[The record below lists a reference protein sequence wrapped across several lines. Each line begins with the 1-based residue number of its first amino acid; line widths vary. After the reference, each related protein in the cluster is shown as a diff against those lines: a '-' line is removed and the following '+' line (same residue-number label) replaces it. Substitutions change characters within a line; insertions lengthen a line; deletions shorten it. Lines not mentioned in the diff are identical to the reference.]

1 MRNKTNVQ
9 EEEGENSCMD
19 DDISNITAAPGNESA
34 SPVKKPQAPLE
45 IDSRSAPTAKTT
57 ACLVALSCSSS
68 LLRASLACLMTG
80 VLVGIAVS
88 WFNQFVQMIQ
98 GALGVPQL
106 LGQKGELL
114 LLILPCLGGL
124 GVGLVQLLANA
135 SGLSV
140 GVVPL
145 PTMRA
150 SIHQSGTTKASQVSW
165 KYAGSLFLHV
175 VAAALALGF
184 ANSLGPTAPRVQ
196 LGARISTIV
205 ANLLQAWPAECEVL
219 LAVGAAAGV
228 ASGAHAPLAGV
239 VYGLEMI
246 WPTAENRAMYFSLA
260 MVGVVAAMTM
270 SSKTLSV
277 AGVLADSNGVRRGA
291 DPHKELYLFAI
302 IGVFCGVLAWIF
314 NNAFKPAFSKMWSW
328 MQLRGVR
335 KELHPGVAGLLAG
348 LVAWQ
353 LAPEVLFMGWA
364 NFRKVLLQTTDFSVW
379 ELTRLSIVKLAL
391 TAAATTSGMPGG
403 LFAPSM
409 LAGAAAG
416 GAFGLIA
423 KDVFEDS
430 LLSDIRMYSTV
441 GMAAMH
447 GSVNAVPCT
456 ALVLVFE
463 LSRDYE
469 FVIPCIC
476 GLSLAYLSGAAL
488 DILSTK

>member
-1 MRNKTNVQ
+1 MNAQ
-9 EEEGENSCMD
+9 EDSCAD
-19 DDISNITAAPGNESA
+19 GDRFLNTKGDPGND
-34 SPVKKPQAPLE
+34 SPQMKTRREPLE
-45 IDSRSAPTAKTT
+45 IDSQSAPKET
-57 ACLVALSCSSS
+57 CLAALSCSSS
-68 LLRASLACLMTG
+68 LLRALLACLMTG
-80 VLVGIAVS
+80 VLVGITVS
-88 WFNQFVQMIQ
+88 WFNQSVAWIQ
-98 GALGVPQL
+98 GALGVAKL
-106 LGQKGELL
+106 LGQRGELM

-124 GVGLVQLLANA
+124 GVGFIQLLANTG
-135 SGLSV
+135 GLSV
-140 GVVPL
+140 AVVPL

-150 SIHQSGTTKASQVSW
+150 SLSQPGGTPKASKVSW
-165 KYAGSLFLHV
+165 KYACNLFLHV
-175 VAAALALGF
+175 AAASVALGF

-196 LGARISTIV
+196 LGARISNIV
-205 ANLLQAWPAECEVL
+205 ADLLHAWPAECEVL

-260 MVGVVAAMTM
+260 MIGVLAAMSM

-277 AGVLADSNGVRRGA
+277 AGVLADNNSVRRGS

-302 IGVFCGVLAWIF
+302 IGVICGVLAWIF
-314 NNAFKPAFSKMWSW
+314 NNAFKPAFSKLWTFL
-328 MQLRGVR
+328 QVRGVR
-335 KELHPGVAGLLAG
+335 KELHPALAGLLAG

-364 NFRKVLLQTTDFSVW
+364 NFRKVLLQTADFSKW
-379 ELTRLSIVKLAL
+379 ELLRLSVIKLAL

-409 LAGAAAG
+409 LAGGAAG
-416 GAFGLIA
+416 GAFGLLA
-423 KDVFEDS
+423 KEMFEDG
-430 LLSDIRMYSTV
+430 LLSDLRLYSTV

-476 GLSLAYLSGAAL
+476 GLSFAYLGGAML
-488 DILSTK
+488 DIVSRK